1 MSFKQIVSAA
11 VMSALL
17 LSLVGCTEPEPNTVT
32 IAVIGNEA
40 DLYPGYKDGTEK
52 AAEDSK
58 ETYSNSGLNIEYKFY
73 GYDGSYEDGAAIV
86 DMLAADESVTAVIG
100 AVDMELNKT
109 AAYVFDSVGKIFIV
123 PFFLYDSVFDDNHYD
138 TVFSMCNSGQ
148 TVGEILRRA
157 AAETPAK
164 RWAVCAAGRDF
175 EQSEMNGFLQY
186 TSDDGIGIVDCAS
199 IYELEKNFDRIYGR
213 WEKLGVEGVVILAE
227 NEEGFELLRQ
237 IKRRSPSM
245 ICAGDT
251 AFDNTDITVND
262 AELTSAMNGF
272 IMANEFIFNIETSEE
287 MDRYIKFA
295 EEYTAE
301 TGEELDLWYIQG
313 YNAVRM
319 IADTAVNENTTDPRR
334 IAETLHE
341 NGYSGLFQSLSF
353 SENGKLAEKDN
364 VYSVFDADGYATDY
378 LLKDEVR

>member
-1 MSFKQIVSAA
+1 MNFKQIVSTA
-11 VMSALL
+11 VMTALA
-17 LSLVGCTEPEPNTVT
+17 LSLAGCAEPEQDTVT

-52 AAEDSK
+52 AAEDARS
-58 ETYSNSGLNIEYKFY
+58 EYEESGLDIEYEFY
-73 GYDGSYEDGAAIV
+73 SYDGSYEEGAAIV

-109 AAYVFDSVGKIFIV
+109 AAHVFDSAGKIFVV
-123 PFFLYDSVFDDNHYD
+123 PFFLYDSVFDDNHYS

-157 AAETPAK
+157 AAETPAR
-164 RWAVCAAGRDF
+164 RWAVCAADRDF

-186 TSDDGIGIVDCAS
+186 TSNDGIGVVDCVN
-199 IYELEKNFDRIYGR
+199 IYELEKNFDGIYSR
-213 WEKLGVEGVVILAE
+213 WANLGVEGVVIFAE

-245 ICAGDT
+245 VCAGDT
-251 AFDNTDITVND
+251 AFDNTDITLND
-262 AELTSAMNGF
+262 AELTSAMSGF
-272 IMANEFIFNIETSEE
+272 IMANEFIFNIETDEE

-313 YNAVRM
+313 YDAVRM
-319 IADTAVNENTTDPRR
+319 IADTAVNENTADPRR
-334 IAETLHE
+334 IAGALHE
-341 NGYSGLFQSLSF
+341 SGYSGLFQDLSF
-353 SENGKLAEKDN
+353 SANGKLAERDN
-364 VYSVFDADGYATDY
+364 VYTMFDAEGYAADY